1 MTSGSDTGRYI
12 VRGNDPKQ
20 LAAFIDDIGRDADIE
35 LLDTI
40 GPAGAPHTVVVA
52 MSQEKAKVLEQH
64 FRNSNQLT
72 IEPDRPLSL
81 FGEA

>member
-12 VRGNDPKQ
+12 VRANDPKQ
-20 LAAFIDDIGRDADIE
+20 LTAFIDDIGRDTGIE

-40 GPAGAPHTVVVA
+40 GPAGEPHTVVVA